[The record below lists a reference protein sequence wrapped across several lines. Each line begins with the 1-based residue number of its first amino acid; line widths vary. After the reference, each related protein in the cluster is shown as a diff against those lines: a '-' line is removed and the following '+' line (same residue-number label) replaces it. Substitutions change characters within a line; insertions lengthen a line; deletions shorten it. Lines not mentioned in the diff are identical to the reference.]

1 MGIYDLMQ
9 SYRGAA
15 LNIRHINLRHDAV
28 ALGGKANFRKCIER
42 IQKDGGNS
50 DNIFITDAVYN
61 NIVYIEQE
69 NGVYIEIFP
78 LSLDMIEFIRFKDRL
93 EWLREE
99 QKKFIEQE
107 NYEMFYANIPK
118 PYYIFDFE
126 YRYKSISTE
135 HLVNAWTSVYTRLDY
150 GFSGWKKET
159 LNDVFSV
166 AKSATKQENDK
177 KVDKP
182 DKMIRIYRGEGSKS
196 TPVQE
201 SHSWTTDINVALS
214 FACHGTG
221 TAVWTG
227 TIQESDIIMQVN
239 ERDEAEVIV
248 SAADIKDIQQ
258 MNMYPADEDTVL
270 NLIRMV
276 YDDYIEYG
284 NIAKKLYNNNENNFH
299 ELSHTARVL
308 LNSLII
314 ARELDLDDDE
324 TIILAVASVF
334 HDIGREND
342 CVDENHGLNSV
353 NIFIEHKNEY
363 SYLSESDIEVIK
375 SLIAFHCIPDK
386 VGEERILKN
395 DKIMDK
401 KQAILL
407 YQVFKDADALD
418 RFRLGHYK
426 SEFDFNML
434 RLEASRKLLL
444 VSAEFVKRRAESL
457 IENS

>member
-15 LNIRHINLRHDAV
+15 LNIRHINLRHDAA

-93 EWLREE
+93 EWLHEE
-99 QKKFIEQE
+99 QKKLIENK

-126 YRYKSISTE
+126 ARYKSIPKE
-135 HLVNAWTSVYTRLDY
+135 NLIDAWIAVYTRLDY
-150 GFSGWKKET
+150 GFSGWKEET

-166 AKSATKQENDK
+166 AKSKTKQENDK
-177 KVDKP
+177 KVNKW
-182 DKMIRIYRGEGSKS
+182 IRIYRGEGSKS
-196 TPVQE
+196 TPVQD

-227 TIQESDIIMQVN
+227 TIRESDIIMSIN
-239 ERDEAEVIV
+239 ERDEDEVIV
-248 SAADIKDIQQ
+248 SVADIKDMKK
-258 MNMYPADEDTVL
+258 MNMYLADEDTVL

-276 YDDYIEYG
+276 YDEYIEYG
-284 NIAKKLYNNNENNFH
+284 KIAKKIYSNNESSFH
-299 ELSHTARVL
+299 ELSHTVRVL

-353 NIFIEHKNEY
+353 NIFREHKQEY
-363 SYLSESDIEVIK
+363 SYLSESDIEIIE

-386 VGEERILKN
+386 SGEAHIKKN
-395 DKIMDK
+395 DKITDK
-401 KQAILL
+401 EQALLL
-407 YQVFKDADALD
+407 YHVFKDADALD

-434 RLEASRKLLL
+434 RLEASRKLSL